1 MPEFRFYHL
10 ERRRLDSALPEVL
23 EVALAEGARVV
34 VQAASTEQVEA
45 LNERLWTYSDESFLP
60 HGAARDGEPDAQPV
74 YLTESEENP
83 NGATLRV
90 LLSGVDAAPFAGKP
104 AGRAYQ
110 RIILLFDGR
119 DEDARAE
126 ARRQWS
132 LVKTAGDPL
141 SYWREGD
148 DAGWEKAR

>member
-23 EVALAEGARVV
+23 EGALAEGAHVV

-104 AGRAYQ
+104 AGRPYE

-119 DEDARAE
+119 DEVALTE

-132 LVKTAGDPL
+132 LVKAAGDPL
-141 SYWREGD
+141 SYWREGED
-148 DAGWEKAR
+148 GGWEKAR